1 MSPQSRVDHVGCFLQ
16 ITTTIGSRRG
26 ARLMPGAA
34 TRLRRLL
41 GIVIAALV
49 IVLGVACLAPATAGA
64 QVITPPVTSPDL
76 PTPGAERSAED
87 TGLGGLLDDG
97 LSRNTDADASD
108 STIDSGIDD
117 ATDEDSTGSNDLVT
131 VTVGDANSSPS
142 QSLILI
148 IGLGI
153 LSLAPSLVIMLSS
166 FTRIVIVL
174 SMTRN
179 ALGLQGVPP
188 NQVITGLALFLSLFV
203 MAPTLDQVN
212 IDALQPFLN
221 GQIEQGEALERA
233 QGPVREFMLA
243 QEPTDELAMILDARG
258 AEQPATPEDISM
270 SSLIP
275 AFLLHELKAAF
286 IIGMVI
292 FIPFVVIDLI
302 VSATLMSLGMMMLP
316 PVFVS
321 LPFKLMLFIMVG
333 GWSLIVQTLLESF
346 KV

>member
-1 MSPQSRVDHVGCFLQ
+1 MGPR
-16 ITTTIGSRRG
+16 
-26 ARLMPGAA
+26 AA
-34 TRLRRLL
+34 RRLL
-41 GIVIAALV
+41 LLLRVIAAGLA
-49 IVLGVACLAPATAGA
+49 IVLGTLVVFGASPADA
-64 QVITPPVTSPDL
+64 QVVTPPITAPDL
-76 PTPGAERSAED
+76 PTPQAERTAED

-97 LSRNTDADASD
+97 LSGNDATTD
-108 STIDSGIDD
+108 ST
-117 ATDEDSTGSNDLVT
+117 EDTSSSSDLVT
-131 VTVGDANSSPS
+131 VTVGDANAAPS

-203 MAPTLDQVN
+203 MGPTLDRVN
-212 IDALQPFLN
+212 NDAFQPFMD
-221 GQIEQGEALERA
+221 GQIQQGEALDRA
-233 QGPVREFMLA
+233 QGPIREFMLA
-243 QEPTDELAMILDARG
+243 QQPTDELTMILDARG
-258 AEQPATPEDISM
+258 VDQPETPDDISM

-292 FIPFVVIDLI
+292 FIPFVIIDLI

-333 GWSLIVQTLLESF
+333 GWSLVVQTLLESF

>member
-1 MSPQSRVDHVGCFLQ
+1 MSPTSSVDDVDLSSPPPHPGDVP
-16 ITTTIGSRRG
+16 RAA
-26 ARLMPGAA
+26 ARLLLL
-34 TRLRRLL
+34 LRS
-41 GIVIAALV
+41 VITALA
-49 IVLGVACLAPATAGA
+49 LACGVAIVFAASPAGA
-64 QVITPPVTSPDL
+64 QVITPPITAPDL
-76 PTPGAERSAED
+76 PTPRAERSAED
-87 TGLGGLLDDG
+87 TGLGGLLDEG
-97 LSRNTDADASD
+97 V
-108 STIDSGIDD
+108 
-117 ATDEDSTGSNDLVT
+117 TGSSGSDTTDGASDLVT
-131 VTVGDANSSPS
+131 VTVGDANAAPS

-203 MAPTLDQVN
+203 MGPTLDQVN
-212 IDALQPFLN
+212 EDALQPFMN
-221 GQIEQGEALERA
+221 GQIEQGEALDIA

-243 QEPTDELAMILDARG
+243 QQPTDELSMILDARG
-258 AEQPATPEDISM
+258 SEQPATPDDITM

-275 AFLLHELKAAF
+275 AFLLHELRAAF

-292 FIPFVVIDLI
+292 FIPFVIIDLI

-346 KV
+346 KI

>member
-1 MSPQSRVDHVGCFLQ
+1 MSPHLSVDFVDRFA
-16 ITTTIGSRRG
+16 TTTDGGGQRPTI
-26 ARLMPGAA
+26 ARLPAA
-34 TRLRRLL
+34 AGRLLLVLRGVIVALAIVL
-41 GIVIAALV
+41 GIVCGL
-49 IVLGVACLAPATAGA
+49 PTSAGA
-64 QVITPPVTSPDL
+64 QVITPPVTAPDL

-87 TGLGGLLDDG
+87 TGIGGLLDDG
-97 LSRNTDADASD
+97 LSGN
-108 STIDSGIDD
+108 D
-117 ATDEDSTGSNDLVT
+117 ATTDGTDPSSSTDLVT
-131 VTVGDANSSPS
+131 VTVGDAASSPS

-203 MAPTLDQVN
+203 MGPTLDQVN
-212 IDALQPFLN
+212 DDALQPFLN
-221 GQIEQGEALERA
+221 GQIEQGEALDRA
-233 QGPVREFMLA
+233 QGPVREFMLS
-243 QEPTDELAMILDARG
+243 QEPTEELSMILDARG
-258 AEQPATPEDISM
+258 AEQPETPEDISM

-292 FIPFVVIDLI
+292 FIPFVIIDLI

-321 LPFKLMLFIMVG
+321 LPFKLLLFIMVG

-346 KV
+346 RV

>member
-1 MSPQSRVDHVGCFLQ
+1 MSIVSCADVVGTSIDKFVTDRSLR
-16 ITTTIGSRRG
+16 SRRQT
-26 ARLMPGAA
+26 ARPG
-34 TRLRRLL
+34 TRSILRAFVGTFVLT
-41 GIVIAALV
+41 IVFVLSAGVSPASAQIIA
-49 IVLGVACLAPATAGA
+49 
-64 QVITPPVTSPDL
+64 PPVTSPDL
-76 PTPGAERSAED
+76 PTPDANRGAGV
-87 TGLGGLLDDG
+87 TGLEDLLDDG
-97 LSRNTDADASD
+97 LGTGTEEFDSRLSDASD
-108 STIDSGIDD
+108 
-117 ATDEDSTGSNDLVT
+117 DSTDLVT
-131 VTVGDANSSPS
+131 VTVGDAASAPS

-148 IGLGI
+148 IGLGV

-203 MAPTLDQVN
+203 MGPTLEQVN
-212 IDALQPFLN
+212 EDALQPFLN
-221 GQIEQGEALERA
+221 GQIEQGEALDRA
-233 QGPVREFMLA
+233 QSPIREFMLS
-243 QEPTDELAMILDARG
+243 QGPEDELSMILDARG
-258 AEQPATPEDISM
+258 ADQPATPDDISL

-292 FIPFVVIDLI
+292 FIPFVIIDLI

-346 KV
+346 RV